1 MEELQKIFDVLS
13 GFAFKLDNI
22 RFPLLGFTAF
32 SLWDFC
38 VGLFA
43 TSVVITFLRMLF
55 GLSTDVGS
63 LSGGLYRTQSAVE
76 KRDRTRDR
84 KLTRQT
90 GLKKG
95 QAVVDMRTGE
105 IIGERINR

>member
-13 GFAFKLDNI
+13 GFAFKLDSI
-22 RFPLLGFTAF
+22 RFPLLGFTSF

-63 LSGGLYRTQSAVE
+63 LSGGLFRTQSAVE
-76 KRDRTRDR
+76 KRDR

-105 IIGERINR
+105 IIRERINR